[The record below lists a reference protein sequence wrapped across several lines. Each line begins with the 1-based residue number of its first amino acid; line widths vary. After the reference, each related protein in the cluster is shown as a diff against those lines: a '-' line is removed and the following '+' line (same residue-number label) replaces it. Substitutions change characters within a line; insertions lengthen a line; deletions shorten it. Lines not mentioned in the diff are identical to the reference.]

1 MCPTSLNTPSFSISA
16 SAVSYSL
23 GTYSNPSSNMV
34 MFVVIMSSYTYIIIF
49 LSILT
54 HDSDSLSS
62 APLGSKDA
70 HFSAYQFLLSSTL
83 NVFCSCGH
91 MVNCPSLSQVFQ
103 LIKLF
108 SDFHLCIKEWQIL
121 IFSISWDQGKHFDI
135 LQFFTDL

>member
-1 MCPTSLNTPSFSISA
+1 MCPTSLNTPSFWISA

-34 MFVVIMSSYTYIIIF
+34 MFVVMSSYSSIISY
-49 LSILT
+49 LSILRN
-54 HDSDSLSS
+54 DCDSLSS

-83 NVFCSCGH
+83 NVFCSYGH

-108 SDFHLCIKEWQIL
+108 SDFHLCIKDQQ

-135 LQFFTDL
+135 LQFFTGL